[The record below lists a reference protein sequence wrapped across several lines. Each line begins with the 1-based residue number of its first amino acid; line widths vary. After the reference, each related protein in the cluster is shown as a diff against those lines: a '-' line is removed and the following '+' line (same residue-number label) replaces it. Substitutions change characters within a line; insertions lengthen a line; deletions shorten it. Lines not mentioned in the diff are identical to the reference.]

1 MTDPFRVGLTSSFRG
16 ANGQL
21 AFGDIG
27 LDLLDRE
34 PGLEYEFFTP
44 NQPDVTPDQVAR
56 YDGIIALGGWYTAA
70 TLAGQQPFGCHR
82 PVRRRLAPVR
92 RRGGTHRK
100 CR

>member
-82 PVRRRLAPVR
+82 PVRRRL
-92 RRGGTHRK
+92 
-100 CR
+100 